1 MEFAI
6 QIGQF
11 LLSLSLLI
19 VLHEFGHYLPA
30 KLFKT
35 KVEKFFLF
43 FDVKFALFQK
53 KIGDTVY
60 GIGWLPLGGYVKIA
74 GMIDESMDTEAMAEE
89 PKPWEF
95 RTKPAWQRLII
106 MLGGVTVNFLI
117 AWIIYIFASAF
128 YGDTDIATSSIK
140 DGYEVTN
147 PILTDIGFK
156 TGDNVVAING
166 LSYENH
172 SDIRANMILADEV
185 TIARDGIEQTFEM
198 PGDFLGKISDSDD
211 RSLFELRIPF
221 LVASIAKESPNVDED
236 VIAGDLITA
245 IEGQTVRYKDEIEKV
260 LANYKG
266 QQVTVQLKRDNTS
279 ISRELQITDEGK
291 MGIYP
296 DNRIPKYEELGLLE
310 ITRKEYSLAE
320 SFGVGTT
327 KFIDKFSWYGQQLKK
342 IFTPSTGAYKGV
354 GGFYAIL
361 NIFPDYWSWEAFW
374 SITALL
380 SIMLGVLNL
389 LPIPAL
395 DGGHVTFLLYEMIT
409 GRKPGDKFME
419 YAQIAGF
426 FFLIALV
433 LFANGNDIYRALFK

>member
-53 KIGDTVY
+53 RIGDTVY

-166 LSYENH
+166 VSYENH

-185 TIARDGIEQTFEM
+185 TIARDGLEQTFEM

-426 FFLIALV
+426 FLLIALV
-433 LFANGNDIYRALFK
+433 LFANGNDIYRAIFK